1 MLHRADIL
9 KLLHAQINVN
19 GHILGVV
26 AGSGMTAKYAAMG
39 GADFLLA
46 LSAGRFRIMGR
57 SSFSSYLCYADSNS
71 IVMSLGCGELLPLIK
86 DTPVLFG
93 LLASDPKISLYE
105 YLQEIKAC
113 GFSGVTNYPTMSL
126 IDGNF
131 GGALAE
137 EGNLYAKEVEAI
149 RLAHFLDMFTVAFV
163 INAEQAREMTAAG
176 ADIICAHL
184 GLTKGGFLGAKKYL
198 SINDARKLADEVFT
212 AVDEIR
218 EGVIKMIYAGP
229 ANTPMDMLYMYQNTA
244 CQGYIGGSTFERIPT
259 ERAILNTT
267 RAFKCR
273 GSLTEDDPMLKL
285 YNGGL
290 NAEGYSEFV
299 RKHIEEHYMDKI
311 QLRDLAEVAHVSESY
326 LSVRFKQDVGC
337 SFTEYLM
344 QFRLNKA
351 KELLKKKTLTCKE
364 VGSMVGYA
372 DYVQF
377 SKAFRKHIGL
387 SPAQFRRQH

>member
-1 MLHRADIL
+1 MLHRAEIL
-9 KLLHAQINVN
+9 RRLYAQIKVN
-19 GHILGVV
+19 GHILGAV
-26 AGSGMTAKYAAMG
+26 AGSGMTAKFAVMG

-57 SSFSSYLCYADSNS
+57 SSFASYLCYADSNS
-71 IVMSLGCGELLPLIK
+71 IAMALGRDELLPLIH

-93 LLASDPKISLYE
+93 LLASDPKINLYD
-105 YLQEIKAC
+105 YLQEISAC
-113 GFSGVTNYPTMSL
+113 GFSGITNYPTMCL

-131 GGALAE
+131 GKALAE

-149 RLAHFLDMFTVAFV
+149 RLAHFLDLFTVAFV
-163 INAEQAREMTAAG
+163 ADAQQAREMTEAG
-176 ADIICAHL
+176 ADVICAHL

-198 SINDARKLADEVFT
+198 SINAARKLADEVFI
-212 AVDEIR
+212 AVDQVR
-218 EGVIKMIYAGP
+218 SDVIKMVYAGP

-267 RAFKCR
+267 RAFKSR
-273 GSLTEDDPMLKL
+273 GSLQEDDPMLKL

-299 RKHIEEHYMDKI
+299 KRHIEEHYMDKI

-326 LSVRFKQDVGC
+326 LSVRFKRDVGC

-344 QFRLNKA
+344 RFRLNKA
-351 KELLKKKTLTCKE
+351 KEFLKRKTLTCKE
-364 VGSMVGYA
+364 VGNMVGYA
-372 DYVQF
+372 DYAQF
-377 SKAFRKHIGL
+377 SKVFRKYVGV
-387 SPAQFRRQH
+387 SPTQFRRQG